1 MNDSITVSIRGV
13 DMLACVHFEGADA
26 ARFLQGY
33 LTCNTAQLA
42 TGHWQ
47 AGAFCDLKGR
57 VLANGWVTP
66 VEGGVDM
73 VLHRGLTATLL
84 DFLRIYLRFSKTR
97 ARVDEAAALDI
108 QFREDLPSPARI
120 GPSEAT
126 ASTSAGRALI
136 ETLNQRGFVLVSPE
150 VAGRY
155 LPQALGL
162 VDAGAV
168 SFDKGCY
175 LGQEIVARAQHR
187 GNVKKNLVRL
197 RLPPGLQSPILAGV
211 SDTGG
216 RKIGSV
222 VQTGEQT
229 VLMVADAAFEDDT
242 RCFIGE
248 TEVTADPD

>member
-1 MNDSITVSIRGV
+1 MNDSTTDSICGV
-13 DMLACVHFEGADA
+13 DVLARVHFEGADA

-42 TGHWQ
+42 PDHWQ

-57 VLANGWVTP
+57 VIANGWVMP
-66 VEGGVDM
+66 VEGGIDL
-73 VLHRGLTATLL
+73 VLHRELAANLL
-84 DFLRIYLRFSKTR
+84 EFLRIYLRFSKTR
-97 ARVDEAAALDI
+97 T
-108 QFREDLPSPARI
+108 RI
-120 GPSEAT
+120 DEAT
-126 ASTSAGRALI
+126 AMDIHFPREGTAPLRIITSSVTPPAATNTALM
-136 ETLNQRGFVLVSPE
+136 ETLNQRRFVLVSPQ

-197 RLPPGLQSPILAGV
+197 FLPAGLQPQILA
-211 SDTGG
+211 DAHDAG
-216 RKIGSV
+216 RHKIGTL
-222 VQTGEQT
+222 VQIAAKTA
-229 VLMVADAAFEDDT
+229 LMVADAPFEDDT

-248 TEVTADPD
+248 TEVTADAG